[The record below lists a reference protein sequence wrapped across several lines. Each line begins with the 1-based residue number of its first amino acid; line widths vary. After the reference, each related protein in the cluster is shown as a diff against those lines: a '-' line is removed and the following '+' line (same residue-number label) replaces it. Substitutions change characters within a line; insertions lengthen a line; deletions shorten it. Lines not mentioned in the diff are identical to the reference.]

1 MEGRREERREGA
13 RRGGRRGCW
22 FGMAAVDRQLL
33 FLDPAGG
40 AARSAVGAMSPR
52 RLEVGMEVGEERLR
66 SQRSAVERAA
76 GPRDVLRSGLR
87 SKDSS
92 ADWKVSH
99 SGKPVRFSKILGNLP
114 FIMAWRG
121 SYALRHFLMSLVSLW
136 PTAPGTG
143 FLENLPIFRSRP
155 EPRFAQE
162 PPAFVLDFLTG
173 NPRWLTF
180 QSAEESFGRRP
191 DRIAPHEPSALS
203 AALRCDIQTAPRPP
217 RCRLPVG
224 VGSALKPPLCGGASG
239 GVKEVFLP
247 EVKV

>member
-1 MEGRREERREGA
+1 
-13 RRGGRRGCW
+13 
-22 FGMAAVDRQLL
+22 MAAVDRQLL

-162 PPAFVLDFLTG
+162 PPGLAPSRRLFRF
-173 NPRWLTF
+173 
-180 QSAEESFGRRP
+180 SASVDSQDDADLVRGGSPGLRPSRPAHWRIGCRARLRRPSDLKHHGRR
-191 DRIAPHEPSALS
+191 IA
-203 AALRCDIQTAPRPP
+203 
-217 RCRLPVG
+217 
-224 VGSALKPPLCGGASG
+224 
-239 GVKEVFLP
+239 
-247 EVKV
+247 